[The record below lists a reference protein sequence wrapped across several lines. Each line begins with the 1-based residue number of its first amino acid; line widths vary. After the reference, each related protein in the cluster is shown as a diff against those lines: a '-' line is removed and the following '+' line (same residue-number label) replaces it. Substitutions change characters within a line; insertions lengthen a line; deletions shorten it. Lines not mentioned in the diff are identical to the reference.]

1 MDILKTHVFI
11 SFVIACMYFIIKS
24 LINRFQKE
32 DKDYY
37 QFVRKTLFKDSILLF
52 ILSYLIFVVKD
63 QVLVSLNVKTQVF
76 TNEPTF

>member
-1 MDILKTHVFI
+1 
-11 SFVIACMYFIIKS
+11 MYFIIKS